1 MTKSYYCPKLEKTLN
16 LLPQEI
22 KYCCS
27 CATCP
32 GVVIKNSQSLEKEK
46 IIKTKKQL
54 IEMFKQGIIP
64 TKCRGCT
71 EYREIEEENNTNLNF
86 FEKLSKAF
94 SSKNTKKISHLIMN
108 HYKQCECKCIYCT
121 EITNYN
127 SKKQNYNA
135 LPLIKQLLK
144 ENMID
149 KKNLTVEFQGGNVS
163 LLTEFE
169 DILEEL
175 STQGCKDIIILTNGV
190 QYLPAVEKY
199 SPKMNFRIC
208 ISLDSGTKETFN
220 KIKRIDTFDKVVDN
234 IKKFTSLQNVE
245 LTLKYIT
252 LNGINDNINE
262 IKEFLNIVKETEN
275 KVTVAFDIDYR
286 DTFFT
291 AKEKFIAPK
300 HYKKLYEETEKIC
313 KEEDISYSIQPQLK
327 SVIEKGY
334 YELS

>member
-1 MTKSYYCPKLEKTLN
+1 MDKSYYCPKLEKTLN
-16 LLPQEI
+16 FLPQEI

-27 CATCP
+27 CAACP
-32 GVVIKNSQSLEKEK
+32 GVVIKDSKNLEKEK

-54 IEMFKQGIIP
+54 IEMFKNGIIP

-71 EYREIEEENNTNLNF
+71 EYREIKEENSNF
-86 FEKLSKAF
+86 IKKLIGFFYPKE
-94 SSKNTKKISHLIMN
+94 TKKISHLIMN

-121 EITNYN
+121 EIINHN
-127 SKKQNYNA
+127 LKKQNYNA
-135 LPLIKQLLK
+135 LPLIKQLFEEK
-144 ENMID
+144 MID

-175 STQGCKDIIILTNGV
+175 SKNKCKNIIILTNGV

-199 SPKMNFRIC
+199 ASKMNFRLC

-220 KIKRIDTFDKVVDN
+220 KIKRIDAFDKVIDN

-262 IKEFLNIVKETEN
+262 IKGFLNIVKETEN
-275 KVTVAFDIDYR
+275 KVAVAFDIDYR
-286 DTFFT
+286 DTFLT
-291 AKEKFIAPK
+291 PGDKFIAPE
-300 HYKKLYEETEKIC
+300 HYKELYKEVEEFC
-313 KEEDISYSIQPQLK
+313 KENNILYTIQPQLK
-327 SVIEKGY
+327 TVLKKGY
-334 YELS
+334 YEQS